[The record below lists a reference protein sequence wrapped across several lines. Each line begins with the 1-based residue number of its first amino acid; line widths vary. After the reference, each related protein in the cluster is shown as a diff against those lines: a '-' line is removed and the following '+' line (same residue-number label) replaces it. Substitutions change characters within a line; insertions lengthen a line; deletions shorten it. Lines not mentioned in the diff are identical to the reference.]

1 MKLERKI
8 GKIAHIV
15 FNSREDMSDKNT
27 WSKESG
33 YIWSMIGSAVGF
45 ANILSF
51 SALCYRNGGGAFL
64 IPYLFAHL
72 IIGVPM
78 LLLEGLIGQRTKLPL
93 VSAMG
98 KVVGSKG
105 KYFGWI
111 CVITCIT
118 ICSFYMV
125 LTGFSIAYTYFTA
138 RGVIPMD
145 TASFFSESF
154 LEMSGSLSDIG
165 NVAWAVLLPTL
176 LVAGFTSIVLSKN
189 IQSGIERLC
198 TLFLPLLGIMVIAF
212 SLITLFL
219 PGSMIGYRLYLFPDF
234 SRLLDWT
241 LWRDVFGQVFFS
253 LSLGLGIV
261 VAYSRHNPQ
270 SFSIPRAMIKV
281 AIGDVIISVLAGF
294 AIFGCIGF
302 MSQKTMVPFE
312 EIVTSDSAF
321 QIGFVIF
328 PLILQHIGPFA
339 KVVGPLF
346 FLCVFIAGITGV
358 FSIVES
364 IAGNIEV
371 EFRTSRKKAVLF
383 TMLLV
388 TSLSIPFCMGN
399 GQYLLAALEP
409 MVMGNALLIG
419 GIAEILIFI
428 LVYKVIG
435 NDQTWKETTALK
447 LSHLSLK
454 FIVLPILTLCL
465 LGAMLKDWQG
475 NIDPAFFVRY
485 LWFILILL
493 FSYSLA
499 RKKPLLA

>member
-1 MKLERKI
+1 
-8 GKIAHIV
+8 
-15 FNSREDMSDKNT
+15 MSEPKNT

-72 IIGVPM
+72 IIGIPM
-78 LLLEGLIGQRTKLPL
+78 LFLEGLIGQRTKLPV

-98 KVVGSKG
+98 KVVGFKG
-105 KYFGWI
+105 KYLGWI
-111 CVITCIT
+111 SVLTCIT

-138 RGVIPMD
+138 AGVIPSD
-145 TASFFSESF
+145 TATFFSSTF
-154 LEMSGSLSDIG
+154 LKTTGSLTDVGKI
-165 NVAWAVLLPTL
+165 AWAVLIPTL
-176 LVAGFTSIVLSKN
+176 LVAGFTWYVLSKK

-212 SLITLFL
+212 ALVTIFL
-219 PGSMIGYRLYLFPDF
+219 PGSAIGYRLYLSPDF

-261 VAYSRHNPQ
+261 VAYSRHNPNN
-270 SFSIPRAMIKV
+270 FSIPRAMVKV

-302 MSQKTMVPFE
+302 MSQKAMIPFDK
-312 EIVTSDSAF
+312 IITTDSAF
-321 QIGFVIF
+321 EIGFVIF
-328 PLILQHIGPFA
+328 PLILQHIGLLA
-339 KVVGPLF
+339 RIIGPLF

-364 IAGNIEV
+364 ITGNLEI
-371 EFRTSRKKAVLF
+371 EFRMSRKKAVLLS
-383 TMLLV
+383 MLLV

-399 GQYLLAALEP
+399 GQHLLAALEP

-435 NDQTWKETTALK
+435 SDPIWRITRGMK
-447 LSHLSLK
+447 LSHFSLK
-454 FIVLPILTLCL
+454 FFVLPILTLSL
-465 LGAMLKDWQG
+465 LGAIIKDWQG
-475 NIDPAFFVRY
+475 DMHSAFLIRN
-485 LWFILILL
+485 LWFVSILL
-493 FSYSLA
+493 ISFSLS
-499 RKKPLLA
+499 RVKKPLPTLA